1 MPPSTSSGISCR
13 TSCEIPAGRQPAP
26 EACLN
31 DPDDR
36 LLAAVLIRMWALASG
51 RSLRTDVPPCQL
63 SSEEL
68 IAFWADDMNMPT
80 GRHARHGGSD
90 NIGSGQAPDKAARSA
105 RRSRGRRHRHSHA
118 RVPVRRQESPW
129 EPAIA

>member
-1 MPPSTSSGISCR
+1 MSPSISPGTSCR
-13 TSCEIPAGRQPAP
+13 TSRELPAGRQPAP
-26 EACLN
+26 ETCLDN
-31 DPDDR
+31 PDDG

-68 IAFWADDMNMPT
+68 IAFWADDMSMPT
-80 GRHARHGGSD
+80 GRHARHDGSD
-90 NIGSGQAPDKAARSA
+90 NVGSGQVPGKTGRSA
-105 RRSRGRRHRHSHA
+105 RRSRSRRQRHSRA
-118 RVPVRRQESPW
+118 RAPVGRQESPR